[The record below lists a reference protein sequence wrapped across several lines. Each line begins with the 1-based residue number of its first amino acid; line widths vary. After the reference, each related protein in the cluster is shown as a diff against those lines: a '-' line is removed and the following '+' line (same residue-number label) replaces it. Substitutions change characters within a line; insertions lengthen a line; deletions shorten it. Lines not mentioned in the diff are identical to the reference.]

1 VITDHWSNS
10 LLIAHEML
18 LFVRTSCKR
27 AYSTAFPPPLY
38 ATNPENRVISY
49 WHDVPL
55 HLSQTSSPAEFT
67 FVNEIPRHSHRKFE
81 ISTRLE
87 NNPVVQDSDKNGLPR
102 DYKLDSL
109 VNYGAIPQT
118 WEDPY
123 HVDVWTKLNGDGDPL
138 DVCEIGSAVAKTG
151 DIYTVKILG
160 ALAMIDGGE
169 TDWKL
174 LAIRA
179 DDPLAPSI
187 QDVTLSTTP
196 DKFKRVADQVRHW
209 FRVYKVPEGKPENEF
224 AFQGAWLDV
233 GTSLDIIQAHH
244 EQWKALITGRPV
256 QDSSKKAPWTNIP
269 TKGIPETIAKSIKG
283 YSYSTAYKR

>member
-1 VITDHWSNS
+1 
-10 LLIAHEML
+10 M
-18 LFVRTSCKR
+18 RTLASTCKR
-27 AYSTAFPPPLY
+27 AYSTAFPPALY
-38 ATNPENRVISY
+38 ATNPQNRVISY

-55 HLSQTSSPAEFT
+55 QLAHRSNPAEFT

-87 NNPVVQDSDKNGLPR
+87 NNPIVQDSDKHGLPR

-118 WEDPY
+118 WEDPH
-123 HVDVWTKLNGDGDPL
+123 HVDVWTKLNGDGDPV
-138 DVCEIGSAVAKTG
+138 DVCEIGSSIAKTG
-151 DIYTVKILG
+151 DVYSVKILG

-179 DDPLAPSI
+179 DDPLASSVE
-187 QDVTLSTTP
+187 DVTLSTTP
-196 DKFKRVADQVRHW
+196 DRIKRLADDVRHW

-233 GTSLDIIQAHH
+233 NTSLEIIQAHH
-244 EQWKALITGRPV
+244 QQWKALITARPP
-256 QDSSKKAPWTNIP
+256 QDSSKKAPWTKIP
-269 TKGIPETIAKSIKG
+269 TQGVPEITAKSLEG
-283 YSYSTAYKR
+283 FSYTTSYKRY